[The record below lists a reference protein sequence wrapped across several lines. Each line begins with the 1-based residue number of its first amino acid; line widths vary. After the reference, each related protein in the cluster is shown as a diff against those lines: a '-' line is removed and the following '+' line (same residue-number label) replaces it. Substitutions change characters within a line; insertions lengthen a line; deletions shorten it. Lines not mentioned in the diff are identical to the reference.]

1 MEGMTKLADI
11 SENQMINPLILPPL
25 ESSPLT
31 SRVNQA
37 ELNRLESSIAG
48 DLADM
53 RTESEADGTVSMDYG
68 VEDRITWARVW
79 YA

>member
-11 SENQMINPLILPPL
+11 SENQMIDPFILPLL

-53 RTESEADGTVSMDYG
+53 RTESEADGTVSKDYG